1 MVGVQNR
8 AITFPMYAEDLGIK
22 RIGEDITR
30 NEDRKT
36 KLNHDKDTDRA

>member
-1 MVGVQNR
+1 
-8 AITFPMYAEDLGIK
+8 MYAEDLGIK

-36 KLNHDKDTDRA
+36 KLNHDKDTGHNRPDQRRGRE